1 MPEMEVQ
8 NSVSSQRFYDN
19 SQGIS
24 EQGNK
29 IQGWGCLGCEAVC
42 ISGDTTCNP
51 LWAELYSLR
60 GGSLCLS
67 HNPILPPQVKHTT
80 TTSPISQVRK
90 QRLGVGGAEGK
101 ERVMDSEVGEDPAQ
115 SEMLRSGSTNT

>member
-1 MPEMEVQ
+1 M
-8 NSVSSQRFYDN
+8 
-19 SQGIS
+19 
-24 EQGNK
+24 
-29 IQGWGCLGCEAVC
+29 
-42 ISGDTTCNP
+42 
-51 LWAELYSLR
+51 
-60 GGSLCLS
+60 
-67 HNPILPPQVKHTT
+67 KHTT